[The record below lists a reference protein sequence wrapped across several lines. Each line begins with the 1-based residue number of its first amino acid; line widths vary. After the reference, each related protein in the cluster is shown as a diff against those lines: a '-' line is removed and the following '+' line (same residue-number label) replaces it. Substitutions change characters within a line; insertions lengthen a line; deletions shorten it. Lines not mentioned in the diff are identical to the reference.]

1 MSLSLGT
8 LPGPGRNRAPSEAY
22 NHGMKHV
29 WLGWSLLALAIVGCG
44 GKGGEGAGVG
54 QVAGNVTDVN
64 GNPVRGALVTA
75 GDAQG
80 FTNPSGV
87 YILDGV
93 RTGDVPVR
101 AEVTQDGVS
110 FSGETVALVFENER
124 TKSVNIPVVRTSQ
137 QATIRG
143 VVTNRSG
150 NRMKGVKIFAINAGL
165 ASVVAISDS
174 EGEYRLPRLQAGL
187 DYYAQASAPGFVSDD
202 ISFNLA
208 TGETRTLNFVL
219 SEAGDPRLPAPTMRG
234 AVAWTTPTT
243 RSTDGAVFES
253 VKNLLKP
260 ERTQLRRG
268 GASRE
273 IPGTFIEIDLYWN
286 FVDSLNLLG
295 YGVYRANASFGPFE
309 AVDFLRDPLAEFY
322 ADFSDELRI
331 GNPYYYRLTSINS
344 QYPDGVNG
352 ESSPS
357 SVVSARVLGELT
369 LRTPLD
375 PLTFRWNRAA
385 HATQYQVLVFSS
397 YPAIGV
403 TPFWASARTNNDSL
417 AYTGPSLEFGKIYY
431 YLVVGY
437 ANDDTGITLSDLSDF
452 FYGG

>member
-1 MSLSLGT
+1 
-8 LPGPGRNRAPSEAY
+8 
-22 NHGMKHV
+22 MKHV

-44 GKGGEGAGVG
+44 GKGGEGAGLG

-75 GDAQG
+75 GSVQT

-93 RTGDVPVR
+93 RTGDITVR

-124 TKSVNIPVVRTSQ
+124 TKSVNIPVIRTSQ

-143 VVTNRSG
+143 IVTNRSG
-150 NRMKGVKIFAINAGL
+150 NRMKGVKIFAVNGGL
-165 ASVVAISDS
+165 ASVVAITDS
-174 EGEYRLPRLQAGL
+174 QGEYRLSRLQAGL

-202 ISFNLA
+202 ISFNLTA
-208 TGETRTLNFVL
+208 GETRTLNFVL
-219 SEAGDPRLPAPTMRG
+219 SAAGDPRLPAPVMRG
-234 AVAWTTPTT
+234 AVAWTTPAS
-243 RSTDGAVFES
+243 RSADAPAYES
-253 VKNLLKP
+253 IKNFLKP
-260 ERTQLRRG
+260 ERAQLRRVG
-268 GASRE
+268 TSRAV
-273 IPGTFIEIDLYWN
+273 PSTFVEIDLYWN

-295 YGVYRANASFGPFE
+295 YGVYRANASFGPFD

-322 ADFSDELRI
+322 ADFSDELRV
-331 GNPYYYRLTSINS
+331 GNPYYYRLTSINT
-344 QYPDGVNG
+344 QFPDGVNG
-352 ESSPS
+352 ESNPS
-357 SVVSARVLGELT
+357 SVVSARVLGELN
-369 LRTPLD
+369 LRVPVD

-385 HATQYQVLVFSS
+385 HATQYQVLVYSN
-397 YPAIGV
+397 YPSIGV

-417 AYTGPSLEFGKIYY
+417 TYTGPSLEFGKTYY

-437 ANDDTGITLSDLSDF
+437 ANDDTGITMSELADF
-452 FYGG
+452 LYSG